1 MILRNSE
8 QILFSGHG
16 NQLTNPFTP
25 DHDKLEQLKL
35 PIRLQGVQLGG
46 KDEYGKLISKYLDEI
61 MKYVKIGD
69 VGEGEILEG
78 DHRTK
83 ISEKLRS
90 RLVKDHADAHYA
102 SLMVEYFGK
111 SDTPEKGDLK
121 KGSKWEEEG
130 EVTKGT
136 KKEEFERVLKKYVSK
151 GKDRS
156 ALDTSIAL
164 LFGNET
170 SIGQICSYAK
180 GLKDGKVDNLPGFCC
195 LDAPY
200 EDPPPDH
207 HQSGGNWGEL
217 VRLLVLPVRL
227 RFKNNSKSL
236 R

>member
-46 KDEYGKLISKYLDEI
+46 KDEYGKLISKYLDKI

-78 DHRTK
+78 AHRTK

-111 SDTPEKGDLK
+111 SDTPETDFLK
-121 KGSKWEEEG
+121 NGILYLLKEE
-130 EVTKGT
+130 KR
-136 KKEEFERVLKKYVSK
+136 KEFERVLKKYVSK